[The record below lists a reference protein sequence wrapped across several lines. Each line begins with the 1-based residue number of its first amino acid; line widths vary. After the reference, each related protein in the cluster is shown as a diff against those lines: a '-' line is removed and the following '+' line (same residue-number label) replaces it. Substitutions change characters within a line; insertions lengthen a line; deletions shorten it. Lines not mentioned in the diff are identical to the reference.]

1 MRSYGYSG
9 LGLSLVVVACS
20 GHDPSSSP
28 LSQTGARAPSTVT
41 SLSPLG
47 APAAPT
53 VASSTAPSAL
63 AYVVTTLANA
73 SCSIYPTGQSS
84 PQGGV
89 LADARGVVRFYF
101 PPVTW
106 GTQLSLDCTSPND
119 GSMASYS
126 ADLTSTAIL
135 SPPASAATP
144 APSTVL
150 PALTGDPDSY
160 TQSELVAAGYP
171 PRPGHSVSPTIYAK
185 WLQAVSSATTII
197 DPQPTARLD
206 QFNDNTAFFYS
217 SPWGSLVLENGP
229 TYVVAFAEF
238 NIPYAYA
245 DGLGGLASIWTG
257 LGGWNG
263 NQALIQ
269 AGVEF
274 DYGGFFGSSYYAW
287 IEYWTNN
294 QINVSLGVSPG
305 QELYDEVWASDSSGH
320 VNAKGGWGA
329 FYLKNLTTGSAIP
342 IMGIQAPHPFV
353 GATAESVIEAHPP
366 RASHRLHLGFH
377 VLGCTGFGG
386 CRSRPSDRFLLVR
399 RAYFVRPSAR
409 ILIRLQW
416 G

>member
-1 MRSYGYSG
+1 
-9 LGLSLVVVACS
+9 
-20 GHDPSSSP
+20 
-28 LSQTGARAPSTVT
+28 
-41 SLSPLG
+41 
-47 APAAPT
+47 
-53 VASSTAPSAL
+53 
-63 AYVVTTLANA
+63 
-73 SCSIYPTGQSS
+73 
-84 PQGGV
+84 
-89 LADARGVVRFYF
+89 
-101 PPVTW
+101 
-106 GTQLSLDCTSPND
+106 
-119 GSMASYS
+119 
-126 ADLTSTAIL
+126 
-135 SPPASAATP
+135 
-144 APSTVL
+144 
-150 PALTGDPDSY
+150 
-160 TQSELVAAGYP
+160 
-171 PRPGHSVSPTIYAK
+171 
-185 WLQAVSSATTII
+185 LQAVSSATTII

-294 QINVSLGVSPG
+294 QINVSLGVSPS

-366 RASHRLHLGFH
+366 APLTDYISASMFWDAQDSEGVDHDLQTDFYW
-377 VLGCTGFGG
+377 
-386 CRSRPSDRFLLVR
+386 SDELT
-399 RAYFVRPSAR
+399 SSG
-409 ILIRLQW
+409 LQLESSFDCNGVDETCW
-416 G
+416 NFEQQQ